1 MAVAYT
7 YEKLLPNAT
16 AHCLGQCQNRNC
28 GVETC
33 PVTDLPAGLADT
45 LDNNSKKKK
54 EEEQHED
61 TSHMA
66 AEDISE
72 SYLDF
77 FR

>member
-7 YEKLLPNAT
+7 YEKLLPNAP

-45 LDNNSKKKK
+45 LDNNKKK
-54 EEEQHED
+54 EER
-61 TSHMA
+61 
-66 AEDISE
+66 
-72 SYLDF
+72 L
-77 FR
+77 RL